1 MPSTLRGSAMSV
13 PDEKLDAEGRQMA
26 SGTALVGL
34 TAPETRKIE
43 PAGLDA
49 CDDQFCTRQL
59 AAPAASAFC
68 ALAQNSAKIRRRAVA
83 IVSGM
88 EPVQILGL
96 ASRAST
102 ILC

>member
-49 CDDQFCTRQL
+49 CDDQFL
-59 AAPAASAFC
+59 HS
-68 ALAQNSAKIRRRAVA
+68 S
-83 IVSGM
+83 
-88 EPVQILGL
+88 
-96 ASRAST
+96 ASRARRQRV
-102 ILC
+102 LCPGPKFGENQKESSGDGVRHGTSSNPWFGFPC